1 MLNCNCATCVSFF
14 STPLLHSET
23 PFLSSTG
30 LLWNLSCLDSLKP
43 ELLKSALPVL
53 IESVVSPYTTGL
65 DRSEN
70 DAEAFFN
77 TTGCLRSTR
86 DHMIFAKGI

>member
-1 MLNCNCATCVSFF
+1 M
-14 STPLLHSET
+14 
-23 PFLSSTG
+23 SSPG

-53 IESVVSPYTTGL
+53 IDSIVLPYTTGL

-70 DAEAFFN
+70 DAEAFYN
-77 TTGCLRSTR
+77 TTGCLRSR
-86 DHMIFAKGI
+86 SDHLII